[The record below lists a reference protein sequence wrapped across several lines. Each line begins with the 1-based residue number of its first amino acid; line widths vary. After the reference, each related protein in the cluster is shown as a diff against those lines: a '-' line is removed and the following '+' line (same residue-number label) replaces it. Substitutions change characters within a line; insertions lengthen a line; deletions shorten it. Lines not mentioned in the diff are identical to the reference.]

1 MQTDIAYVPS
11 GKDFFFS
18 RNIPSTWVSC
28 KTIDNSVYMA
38 K

>member
-11 GKDFFFS
+11 GKDFFFHVTYLPRGS
-18 RNIPSTWVSC
+18 RA
-28 KTIDNSVYMA
+28 KLDNSVYMA